1 MRLVF
6 LSGLTIVTAILFSSC
21 GNNKA
26 DQPET
31 ELDTVAVY
39 SWAASLNDSTGR
51 LELKKQEGMGP
62 DSLSIPATLAYL
74 NTAYP
79 NIKLD
84 LVKISN
90 DTVYLKID
98 EANYLTQQMGSSG
111 PTLYLSEVVYDLT
124 EIPGIRN
131 VSFAM
136 EEGDHAGPG
145 VYSRESFKDE

>member
-1 MRLVF
+1 MRWLY
-6 LSGLTIVTAILFSSC
+6 STTAAISITLFITSC